1 MITSSFRLLSV
12 TCQLVFRF
20 SVFNAKTHTLNDVD
34 KQNTHGTRCFSVITI
49 GVRCYSAASYTHR
62 VLFVRIFVD
71 GILLHRKKNSSLKW
85 LSAISPSYKWKS
97 SSAINFWSCCVV
109 LILSLQ
115 IHRSLDALCWTGY
128 AHFSLARAMFK
139 FKYTHYI
146 QKRNHT
152 SSWI

>member
-1 MITSSFRLLSV
+1 MFTSIYQSSIGQTHFQGHKVLLAVLFFFTDRLMITSSFRLLSV

-85 LSAISPSYKWKS
+85 LSAISPSSKWKS
-97 SSAINFWSCCVV
+97 SSAINV
-109 LILSLQ
+109 
-115 IHRSLDALCWTGY
+115 
-128 AHFSLARAMFK
+128 
-139 FKYTHYI
+139 
-146 QKRNHT
+146 
-152 SSWI
+152 